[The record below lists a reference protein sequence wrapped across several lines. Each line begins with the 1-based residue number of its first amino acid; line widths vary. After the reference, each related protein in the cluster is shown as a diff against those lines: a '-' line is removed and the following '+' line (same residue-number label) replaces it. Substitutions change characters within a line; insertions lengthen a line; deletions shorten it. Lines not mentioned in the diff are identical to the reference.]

1 MQGGGGLL
9 GLSITYYEVSIDS
22 VVDRLKASLERLPD
36 LVIAVLFGSVLRR
49 RFVRDIDVVVYFRS
63 EESLRD
69 ITHLT
74 GMLEDELGLPVDV
87 VPLRRTPPKLKLKAL
102 LDGVRLIVRDNKLYW
117 MLVSQAFS
125 ETSDMEL
132 KLDEISRFLRRK

>member
-1 MQGGGGLL
+1 
-9 GLSITYYEVSIDS
+9 
-22 VVDRLKASLERLPD
+22 
-36 LVIAVLFGSVLRR
+36 LRR

>member
-1 MQGGGGLL
+1 
-9 GLSITYYEVSIDS
+9 LSITYYEVSIDS
-22 VVDRLKASLERLPD
+22 LVDRLKASLERLPD

-69 ITHLT
+69 ITHLA

-87 VPLRRTPPKLKLKAL
+87 VPLRRAPPKLKLKAL

-132 KLDEISRFLRRK
+132 KLDETSRFLRRK